1 MSASMPW
8 WSFART
14 SLVCSLVILTINV
27 PVLLV
32 AHAAELDGVQLPDTV
47 QADGKTLQLNGYGL
61 RTYSFL
67 GIHIYIASLYLE
79 HPSTDPEAILRS
91 PETKLLTVRFERS
104 VSAERAREAWRHG
117 LENNCLAPCHL
128 DPQDVERFL
137 AEVPAMQDGDIFS
150 LLFTASGATVTVGGK
165 LIGTIS
171 QPQFAEAMLAT
182 FLGPKPGA
190 PSLKQALLRGHS

>member
-1 MSASMPW
+1 M
-8 WSFART
+8 
-14 SLVCSLVILTINV
+14 LTIIV
-27 PVLLV
+27 PVRLV
-32 AHAAELDGVQLPDTV
+32 AHAAEIDGVQLPESV
-47 QADGKTLQLNGYGL
+47 QVDGKTLQLNGYGL

-79 HPSTDPEAILRS
+79 HLSTDPEAILRS
-91 PETKLLTVRFERS
+91 PQTKLLMVRFERT
-104 VSAERAREAWRHG
+104 VSADRAREAWRHG
-117 LENNCLAPCHL
+117 LENNCLPPCRL

-137 AEVPAMQDGDIFS
+137 AEVPAMHEGDNFS
-150 LLFTASGATVTVGGK
+150 LLFTQNGARVTVNGK

-190 PSLKQALLRGHS
+190 PSLKLELLKGHP